1 MEWLGARVYDPAS
14 RGFLSTDPLEPTTG
28 AGWSGNPYSYAGN
41 DPMHALDPTGLHPV
55 TDAELQ
61 AYRDSNG
68 IGGTLSSAWNAT
80 KSWMKN
86 NWEYVAGGAMVL
98 AGGVLIATG
107 VGGPVG
113 MMLVSAGADTIIQ
126 KATTGEVNWGEV
138 AVSGALGG
146 IGGAGIAARAGL
158 TGIKATIVAGAASG
172 AIGGAGTSAYT
183 YTTGPGPHSVGGFL
197 TATGEGAA
205 AGAVIGGAG
214 GAAGHGI
221 SSVLSRGGDVAAG
234 ASSHVGS
241 GVADSGVGTAARTL
255 DDVAPTPATPSPID
269 PDTAKLADH
278 VAQAKADF
286 DNGLIPPASA
296 KEAAN
301 LSNPRV
307 AAATRG
313 TMIDR
318 QAKGYIDA
326 DPDLAHLYTTPAGH
340 YGPDIIDPSGSGRWW
355 DITTQGQWQNHL
367 DKYGHM
373 GPGIG
378 IFTN

>member
-14 RGFLSTDPLEPTTG
+14 RGFLTTDPQEPTTG

-68 IGGTLSSAWNAT
+68 IGGTLHDIGSAVGGWL
-80 KSWMKN
+80 KN

-98 AGGVLIATG
+98 AGGILIATG

-126 KATTGEVNWGEV
+126 KATTGHVNWGEV

-183 YTTGPGPHSVGGFL
+183 YTTGPGPHTVGGFL

-205 AGAVIGGAG
+205 AGAALGGAG

-221 SSVLSRGGDVAAG
+221 TNGIAALRGGAGTAA
-234 ASSHVGS
+234 SHVG
-241 GVADSGVGTAARTL
+241 GELADSGVGTATKTL
-255 DDVAPTPATPSPID
+255 DHIPPTPPTPEPPTPVTRPSFIASSDGTVIPTSKSRLVGGFDDAGFPSQPTSSPGTQYTM
-269 PDTAKLADH
+269 PDGTH
-278 VAQAKADF
+278 VRVMEQSGQAPLRASFTNANGGPISPFTGKPVQPPSGLTKADRM
-286 DNGLIPPASA
+286 D
-296 KEAAN
+296 
-301 LSNPRV
+301 
-307 AAATRG
+307 
-313 TMIDR
+313 
-318 QAKGYIDA
+318 YIRSRTHIE
-326 DPDLAHLYTTPAGH
+326 L
-340 YGPDIIDPSGSGRWW
+340 GP
-355 DITTQGQWQNHL
+355 
-367 DKYGHM
+367 
-373 GPGIG
+373 
-378 IFTN
+378 